1 MSLEMLSS
9 ISDII
14 ISDQESSTMETSD
27 TKENFNS
34 LVRLVDKP
42 IMVIRYFPEQPLEI
56 IEINCQVLEI
66 LEVSNF
72 LEVKT
77 IVDKNTPLVEVIS
90 RVSRSGNKEHI
101 RILLNNKEVIA
112 KITKLQGDEYIL
124 IDLEEKTVEIRDPM
138 FDNYILNH
146 CDGIIVIDTLGK
158 IVKFN
163 TSAEKMFGYSRY
175 EAQGNN
181 IKMLI
186 PSPFAERHDSYLAK
200 YNQSGRKNV
209 IGTVREVKAKRKTGE
224 IFPAELC
231 INEFYIDSKKYFV
244 GIIRDYSIIKKYSSL
259 DDTVERYIRHTVFNR
274 LPIGLI
280 VLRKIENDSDY
291 RIILVNT
298 KFITTFNLQHN
309 DILEKSISK
318 VIPALNKNEIIHAA
332 MIKALKNDEIQIV
345 ENSNILKTNQVINLT
360 IFQIDQ
366 ETIGIILNDS
376 VSGKPSISLNLK
388 TSAEIELQR
397 NRKENAIFLSNIGHE
412 IRTNLNS
419 IFGNIDLIKATE
431 NITSDQEKYLE
442 NTVECTNDLANIIED
457 ILIYSQIETE
467 EFKMEFKSFCM
478 QKLIEDCLDQIR
490 NRTVE
495 KNIKTLFSIGKKVP
509 EYIITDYD
517 KLKRILQNIYSNAIK
532 YTDTGKIVTHVE
544 IRANKTVPYAPRQT
558 SVRVKK
564 NAILNKLA
572 PRRNRSSQTDE
583 TSDDSYSESDQ
594 CKYVLAISITDTGV
608 GIPKSMHE
616 DIFKPFVKVKEKHQ
630 MYGGTGLGLYICR
643 WYAEKMGGRVWVDS
657 EVHVGS
663 TFNIEIPVNE
673 DTNLKRI
680 QKIATNVDFT
690 GLNILLV
697 DPNITDRVEISKIL
711 MGWNFSTFMCED
723 ESEIQKY
730 LENQSLKFSIILI
743 DTTLLNKLR
752 DNTRLYEKI
761 KKENLKIIC
770 VENGEDGELSDRTSS
785 IGIDQDDDSVYAT
798 FQKPIEKSR
807 LYASLVQLLIDRK
820 KSISVNIKSKL
831 KILVIDDNR
840 QNSALIKSLLEQI
853 GYTNIQTMP
862 NGFELVDKL
871 KAVVPTNMDYDVILM
886 DFYLPKWT
894 GDVLTTMIKKKIKDP
909 LKCPHIIGMTAST
922 STDVKKKGF
931 QAGMDAFLWKPL
943 DRKELEALLEIIMR
957 KKKIQ

>member
-9 ISDII
+9 ISDIV
-14 ISDQESSTMETSD
+14 ISDQDSSTIEISD

-34 LVRLVDKP
+34 LIRLVDKP

-56 IEINCQVLEI
+56 IETNCQVLEI

-72 LEVKT
+72 LEVKK
-77 IVDKNTPLVEVIS
+77 IICQNLALIEVIS
-90 RVSRSGNKEHI
+90 RVSRSENKEHI
-101 RILLNNKEVIA
+101 RLLLNNKEVIA

-124 IDLEEKTVEIRDPM
+124 IDLEVGIKDPV

-146 CDGIIVIDTLGK
+146 FDGIIVTDTLGK

-163 TSAEKMFGYSRY
+163 TSAEKIFGYSRY

-200 YNQSGRKNV
+200 YNQNGKKNV
-209 IGTVREVKAKRKTGE
+209 IGTVRELKAKRKTGE
-224 IFPAELC
+224 IFPVELC

-291 RIILVNT
+291 RIILANN
-298 KFITTFNLQHN
+298 KFITTFNLQYN
-309 DILEKSISK
+309 DILEQPLSK

-332 MIKALKNDEIQIV
+332 IIKALKNNEIQIV
-345 ENSNILKTNQVINLT
+345 ENSNILKTNLVF
-360 IFQIDQ
+360 FQIDQ
-366 ETIGIILNDS
+366 ETVGIFLNDL
-376 VSGKPSISLNLK
+376 VNLNKPSIS
-388 TSAEIELQR
+388 TEIELQR
-397 NRKENAIFLSNIGHE
+397 NRKENAIFLSNVGHE

-419 IFGNIDLIKATE
+419 IFGNIDLIKSTE
-431 NITSDQEKYLE
+431 NITADQEKYLE
-442 NTVECTNDLANIIED
+442 NTIECTNDLANIIED
-457 ILIYSQIETE
+457 ILIYSEIETE
-467 EFKMEFKSFCM
+467 EFKMEFKSFSV
-478 QKLIEDCLDQIR
+478 QKIIEECLDQIR

-495 KNIKTLFSIGKKVP
+495 KNIKTMFSIGKKVP

-517 KLKRILQNIYSNAIK
+517 KLKKILQNIYSNAIK

-544 IRANKTVPYAPRQT
+544 FRDNKTVPRPELIRT
-558 SVRVKK
+558 KK
-564 NAILNKLA
+564 STILNKLV
-572 PRRNRSSQTDE
+572 PRRKRSLQTDE

-594 CKYVLAISITDTGV
+594 CKYILLISVTDTGV

-643 WYAEKMGGRVWVDS
+643 WYAEKMGGRILVDS

-663 TFNIEIPVNE
+663 TFNIEIPINE

-680 QKIATNVDFT
+680 QKIATNVNFT
-690 GLNILLV
+690 GSNILLV

-711 MGWNFSTFMCED
+711 MSWNFSTFMCED

-730 LENQSLKFSIILI
+730 LENQSLKFSTIILDI
-743 DTTLLNKLR
+743 SLLSRVRN
-752 DNTRLYEKI
+752 NTKLYEKI

-770 VENGEDGELSDRTSS
+770 VEDGET
-785 IGIDQDDDSVYAT
+785 IDHNCNQDDDSVYAT

-820 KSISVNIKSKL
+820 KSISINIKSKL

-840 QNSALIKSLLEQI
+840 QNSTLIKSLLEQM
-853 GYTNIQTMP
+853 GYTNIETMP

-871 KAVVPTNMDYDVILM
+871 KTTNFENSYDVILM

-894 GDVLTTMIKKKIKDP
+894 GDVLTAMIKKKIKDP

-922 STDVKKKGF
+922 SADVKKKGF

-943 DRKELEALLEIIMR
+943 DRKELESLLEIIMR
-957 KKKIQ
+957 KKKDSVKELPNLLN

>member
-1 MSLEMLSS
+1 MSHEMLSS
-9 ISDII
+9 ISDIV
-14 ISDQESSTMETSD
+14 ISDQDSSTIEISD

-42 IMVIRYFPEQPLEI
+42 VMVIRYFPEEQLEI
-56 IEINCQVLEI
+56 IETNCQVLEI

-77 IVDKNTPLVEVIS
+77 IICQNLALIEVIS

-101 RILLNNKEVIA
+101 RLLLNNKEVIA
-112 KITKLQGDEYIL
+112 KITKLQRDEYIL

-146 CDGIIVIDTLGK
+146 FDGIIVIDTLGK

-181 IKMLI
+181 IKILI

-200 YNQSGRKNV
+200 YNQSRRKNV

-224 IFPAELC
+224 IFLAELY

-291 RIILVNT
+291 RIILVNN

-332 MIKALKNDEIQIV
+332 IIKTLKNNEIQIV
-345 ENSNILKTNQVINLT
+345 ENSNILKTNQAINLT

-366 ETIGIILNDS
+366 ETVGIILNDS
-376 VSGKPSISLNLK
+376 VNISKPSI
-388 TSAEIELQR
+388 SAEIELQR

-467 EFKMEFKSFCM
+467 EFKMEFKSFSV

-490 NRTVE
+490 KRTVE

-517 KLKRILQNIYSNAIK
+517 KLKRILENIYSNAIK

-544 IRANKTVPYAPRQT
+544 IRANKMVLRESRPTN
-558 SVRVKK
+558 VRVRK
-564 NAILNKLA
+564 NTILNKLA
-572 PRRNRSSQTDE
+572 LRRNQSSQTDE

-594 CKYVLAISITDTGV
+594 CKYVLVISITDTGV

-657 EVHVGS
+657 EIHVGS

-680 QKIATNVDFT
+680 RKIATNVDFT

-752 DNTRLYEKI
+752 DNIRLYEKI
-761 KKENLKIIC
+761 KKENLNIIC
-770 VENGEDGELSDRTSS
+770 VENGEDGELSDRKSS

-807 LYASLVQLLIDRK
+807 LYASLVQLLIDQK
-820 KSISVNIKSKL
+820 KSISINIKSKL

-840 QNSALIKSLLEQI
+840 QNSALIKNLLEQI
-853 GYTNIQTMP
+853 GYTNIQMMP

-922 STDVKKKGF
+922 SADVKKKGF

-943 DRKELEALLEIIMR
+943 DRKELESLLEIIMR